1 MTGNKTSNSSSD
13 NPPVANK
20 RSSGYLKLLEPF
32 ALLFPSGFWLISFLI
47 IPTVFILIQ
56 SLVPFGKA
64 EFGFDN
70 YQRVFEY
77 VGGNFIYLTVVWRS
91 LLYALITT
99 GFCLILGFP
108 VAYWLAVIVTKRW
121 RNILLLL
128 FVLPLWTSSLLRSY
142 AWITI
147 LRPTGILNSF
157 LNLIGLSGINVL
169 NKSEGVIIGMIY
181 TYLPYMVLVLY
192 TSLERL
198 DLRLLEAAADLGANA
213 RQTFW
218 QITVPQ
224 VSSGIIAGTALVSIS
239 SFSDYINPQL
249 LGGPGSR
256 TIASIIELQFL
267 GASSNRGFGSAIS
280 MVLII
285 AVTIVIALLIK
296 YGDRRVVSDG

>member
-1 MTGNKTSNSSSD
+1 MTVNSTPTS
-13 NPPVANK
+13 NK
-20 RSSGYLKLLEPF
+20 RSVRQNKWLEPF
-32 ALLFPSGFWLISFLI
+32 ALLFPTGFWLISFLL
-47 IPTVFILIQ
+47 IPTIFIFIQ
-56 SLVPFGKA
+56 SLVPSGKT
-64 EFGFDN
+64 EFGLEN
-70 YQRVFEY
+70 YFKVIDY

-91 LLYALITT
+91 VLYALITT
-99 GFCLILGFP
+99 GFCLLFGFP
-108 VAYWLAVIVTKRW
+108 VAYWLAVIIPKQW

-147 LRPTGILNSF
+147 LRPTGVLNSF

-169 NKSEGVIIGMIY
+169 NKAEGVIIGMVY

-198 DLRLLEAAADLGANA
+198 DLRLLEAAADLGANS

-267 GASSNRGFGSAIS
+267 GAGNNRGFGSAIS
-280 MVLII
+280 MVLIL
-285 AVTIVIALLIK
+285 AVTVVIALLIK

>member
-1 MTGNKTSNSSSD
+1 MPVNSTSD
-13 NPPVANK
+13 IPPNPNAK
-20 RSSGYLKLLEPF
+20 SARRLKWLEPL

-56 SLVPFGKA
+56 SLVPVGKT
-64 EFGFDN
+64 EFGLDN

-77 VGGNFIYLTVVWRS
+77 VGGNFIYLVVVWRS
-91 LLYALITT
+91 LLYAAITT

-108 VAYWLAVIVTKRW
+108 VAYWLAVIAPKRW

-147 LRPTGILNSF
+147 LRPTGVLNTF
-157 LNLIGLSGINVL
+157 LNFIGLSGINVL
-169 NKSEGVIIGMIY
+169 NKAEGVIIGMIY

-213 RQTFW
+213 KQTFW
-218 QITVPQ
+218 QVTVPQ
-224 VSSGIIAGTALVSIS
+224 VSSGIIAGVALVSIS

-267 GASSNRGFGSAIS
+267 GASSNRGFGSALS
-280 MVLII
+280 MVLIL

>member
-1 MTGNKTSNSSSD
+1 M
-13 NPPVANK
+13 
-20 RSSGYLKLLEPF
+20 
-32 ALLFPSGFWLISFLI
+32 LFPSGFWLVAFLI
-47 IPTVFILIQ
+47 IPTAFILIQ
-56 SLVPFGKA
+56 SLVPLGKT
-64 EFGFDN
+64 EFGLDN

-77 VGGNFIYLTVVWRS
+77 VGGNFIYLVVVWRS
-91 LLYALITT
+91 LLYAVITT
-99 GFCLILGFP
+99 GFCLLFGFP
-108 VAYWLAVIVTKRW
+108 VAYWLAVIAPKRW

-147 LRPTGILNSF
+147 LRPTGVLNTF
-157 LNLIGLSGINVL
+157 LNFIGLSGINVL
-169 NKSEGVIIGMIY
+169 NKAEGVIIGMIY

-213 RQTFW
+213 KQTFW

-224 VSSGIIAGTALVSIS
+224 VSSGIIAGSALVSIT

-267 GASSNRGFGSAIS
+267 GASSNRGFGSALS
-280 MVLII
+280 MVLIL

>member
-1 MTGNKTSNSSSD
+1 MTVS
-13 NPPVANK
+13 NPPESK
-20 RSSGYLKLLEPF
+20 QRTSQKLKWLEPF
-32 ALLFPSGFWLISFLI
+32 FLLFPSGFWLVAFLLV
-47 IPTVFILIQ
+47 PTTFIFIQ
-56 SLVPFGKA
+56 SLVPLGKT
-64 EFGFDN
+64 EFGLDN
-70 YQRVFEY
+70 YLRVFEY

-91 LLYALITT
+91 LFYALITT

-108 VAYWLAVIVTKRW
+108 VAYWLAVIVPKRW

-147 LRPTGILNSF
+147 LRPTGVLNTF
-157 LNLIGLSGINVL
+157 LNFIGISGINVL
-169 NKSEGVIIGMIY
+169 NKAEGVIIGMVY

-198 DLRLLEAAADLGANA
+198 DLRLLEAAADLGANSK
-213 RQTFW
+213 QTFW

-280 MVLII
+280 MVLIL

-296 YGDRRVVSDG
+296 YGDRRVVIDS

>member
-1 MTGNKTSNSSSD
+1 MTVENTSNSNSD
-13 NPPVANK
+13 PSQREV
-20 RSSGYLKLLEPF
+20 RRLKWLEPL
-32 ALLFPSGFWLISFLI
+32 ALLLPSGFWLTTFLI
-47 IPTVFILIQ
+47 VPTVFILIQ
-56 SLVPFGKA
+56 SLVPFGKT
-64 EFGFDN
+64 EFGLDN
-70 YQRVFEY
+70 YLRVFEY

-91 LLYALITT
+91 LLYATITT
-99 GFCLILGFP
+99 GFCLLLGFP
-108 VAYWLAVIVTKRW
+108 VAYWLAVIAPKRW

-147 LRPTGILNSF
+147 LRPTGVLNSF
-157 LNLIGLSGINVL
+157 LNFIGLSGINVL
-169 NKSEGVIIGMIY
+169 NKAEGVIIGMIY
-181 TYLPYMVLVLY
+181 TYLPYMVLVLF

-213 RQTFW
+213 RQAFW

-224 VSSGIIAGTALVSIS
+224 VSSGIIAGSALVSIT

-280 MVLII
+280 MVLIF
-285 AVTIVIALLIK
+285 AVTIVIALLLK

>member
-1 MTGNKTSNSSSD
+1 MPVNSTPDTILETSQKS
-13 NPPVANK
+13 V
-20 RSSGYLKLLEPF
+20 RQLKWLEPL
-32 ALLFPSGFWLISFLI
+32 ALLLPSGFWLVSFLI
-47 IPTVFILIQ
+47 VPTVFILIQ
-56 SLVPFGKA
+56 SFVPLGKT
-64 EFGFDN
+64 EFGLDN

-77 VGGNFIYLTVVWRS
+77 VGGNFIYLVVVWRS
-91 LLYALITT
+91 LLYAVITT
-99 GFCLILGFP
+99 AFCLLLGFP
-108 VAYWLAVIVTKRW
+108 VAYWLAVLAPKRW
-121 RNILLLL
+121 QNILLLL

-147 LRPTGILNSF
+147 LRPTGVLNSF
-157 LNLIGLSGINVL
+157 LNFIGLSGINVL
-169 NKSEGVIIGMIY
+169 NKAEGVIIGMIY

-198 DLRLLEAAADLGANA
+198 DLRLLEAAADLGANT

-224 VSSGIIAGTALVSIS
+224 VSSGIIAASALVSIS

-267 GASSNRGFGSAIS
+267 GASSNRGFGSALS
-280 MVLII
+280 MVLIL

>member
-1 MTGNKTSNSSSD
+1 MPVNSTPDIIPETSQKS
-13 NPPVANK
+13 VRQIK
-20 RSSGYLKLLEPF
+20 WLEPL
-32 ALLFPSGFWLISFLI
+32 ALLLPSGLWLISFLI
-47 IPTVFILIQ
+47 VPTVFILIQ
-56 SLVPFGKA
+56 SFVPLGKT
-64 EFGFDN
+64 EFGLDN
-70 YQRVFEY
+70 YERVLTY
-77 VGGNFIYLTVVWRS
+77 VGGNFIYLVVVWRS
-91 LLYALITT
+91 LLYAMITT
-99 GFCLILGFP
+99 GFCLLLGFP
-108 VAYWLAVIVTKRW
+108 VAYWLAVLAPKRW
-121 RNILLLL
+121 QNILLLL

-147 LRPTGILNSF
+147 LRPTGVLNTF
-157 LNLIGLSGINVL
+157 LNFIGLSGINVL
-169 NKSEGVIIGMIY
+169 NKAEGVIIGMIY
-181 TYLPYMVLVLY
+181 TYLPYMVLILY

-198 DLRLLEAAADLGANA
+198 DLRLLEAAADLGANS

-224 VSSGIIAGTALVSIS
+224 VSSGIIAASALVSIS

-267 GASSNRGFGSAIS
+267 GASSNRGFGSALS
-280 MVLII
+280 MVLIL

>member
-1 MTGNKTSNSSSD
+1 MTENSAAN
-13 NPPVANK
+13 NPDPK
-20 RSSGYLKLLEPF
+20 SRPIRHFKWLEPLT
-32 ALLFPSGFWLISFLI
+32 LLLPSGFWLTTFLI
-47 IPTVFILIQ
+47 VPTILILIQ
-56 SLVPFGKA
+56 SLVPLGKT
-64 EFGFDN
+64 EFGLAN

-77 VGGNFIYLTVVWRS
+77 VGGNFIYLVVVWRS
-91 LLYALITT
+91 LLYAMITT
-99 GFCLILGFP
+99 GCCLLLGFP
-108 VAYWLAVIVTKRW
+108 VAYWLAVIAPKRW
-121 RNILLLL
+121 NNILLLL

-147 LRPTGILNSF
+147 LRPTGVLNTF
-157 LNLIGLSGINVL
+157 LNFIGLSGINVL
-169 NKSEGVIIGMIY
+169 NKAEGVIIGMVY

-224 VSSGIIAGTALVSIS
+224 VSSGIIAGSALVSIT

-267 GASSNRGFGSAIS
+267 GASSNRGFGSALS
-280 MVLII
+280 MVLIL
-285 AVTIVIALLIK
+285 AVTIVIALLLK

>member
-1 MTGNKTSNSSSD
+1 MPVNSTPDLNPATSQKS
-13 NPPVANK
+13 V
-20 RSSGYLKLLEPF
+20 RRLKWLEPF
-32 ALLFPSGFWLISFLI
+32 ALLFPSGFWLIAFLI
-47 IPTVFILIQ
+47 VPTAFILIQ
-56 SLVPFGKA
+56 SFVPFGKT
-64 EFGFDN
+64 EFGLDN

-77 VGGNFIYLTVVWRS
+77 VGGNFIYLVVVWRS
-91 LLYALITT
+91 LLYAIITT
-99 GFCLILGFP
+99 GFCLLLGFP
-108 VAYWLAVIVTKRW
+108 VAYWLAVIAPKRW

-147 LRPTGILNSF
+147 LRPTGVLNSF
-157 LNLIGLSGINVL
+157 LNFMGLSGINVL
-169 NKSEGVIIGMIY
+169 NKAEGVIIGMIY

-213 RQTFW
+213 KQTFW
-218 QITVPQ
+218 QVTVPQ
-224 VSSGIIAGTALVSIS
+224 VSSGIIAGSALVSIT

-267 GASSNRGFGSAIS
+267 GASSNRGFGSALS
-280 MVLII
+280 MVLIL
-285 AVTIVIALLIK
+285 AVTIVIALLLK

>member
-1 MTGNKTSNSSSD
+1 MTEDSNLNSSQ
-13 NPPVANK
+13 
-20 RSSGYLKLLEPF
+20 RSVRRLKWLEPLT
-32 ALLFPSGFWLISFLI
+32 LLFPSGFWLISFLI

-56 SLVPFGKA
+56 SFVPFGKT
-64 EFGFDN
+64 EFGIEN

-91 LLYALITT
+91 LLYAIITT
-99 GFCLILGFP
+99 GFCLLLGFP
-108 VAYWLAVIVTKRW
+108 VAYWLAVTAPKRW

-147 LRPTGILNSF
+147 LRPTGVLNSF

-169 NKSEGVIIGMIY
+169 NKAEGVIIGMVY

-218 QITVPQ
+218 QVTVPQ
-224 VSSGIIAGTALVSIS
+224 VSSGIIAGSALVSIS

-267 GASSNRGFGSAIS
+267 GSGSNRGFGSALS
-280 MVLII
+280 MVLIL
-285 AVTIVIALLIK
+285 AVTIVIALLLK

>member
-1 MTGNKTSNSSSD
+1 MPVNNNPETS
-13 NPPVANK
+13 P
-20 RSSGYLKLLEPF
+20 KLVRRIKWLEPL
-32 ALLFPSGFWLISFLI
+32 AMLGPSGLWLIAFLI
-47 IPTVFILIQ
+47 VPTIFILIQ
-56 SLVPFGKA
+56 SLVPLGKTG
-64 EFGFDN
+64 FGFDN
-70 YQRVFEY
+70 YRRVFEY
-77 VGGNFIYLTVVWRS
+77 VGGNFIYLVVVWRS
-91 LLYALITT
+91 LLYATITT
-99 GFCLILGFP
+99 GFCLVLGFP
-108 VAYWLAVIVTKRW
+108 VAYFFAVIVSKRW

-147 LRPTGILNSF
+147 LRPTGVLNTF
-157 LNLIGLSGINVL
+157 LNFIGLSGINVL
-169 NKSEGVIIGMIY
+169 NKAEGVIIGMIY

-213 RQTFW
+213 KQTFW

-224 VSSGIIAGTALVSIS
+224 VSSGIIAGSALVSIT

-280 MVLII
+280 MVLIL
-285 AVTIVIALLIK
+285 AVTIVIALLVK

>member
-1 MTGNKTSNSSSD
+1 MTVNNT
-13 NPPVANK
+13 PTPIK
-20 RSSGYLKLLEPF
+20 RSDRQIKWLEPF
-32 ALLFPSGFWLISFLI
+32 ALLFPTGFWLIAFLL
-47 IPTVFILIQ
+47 IPTIFIFIQ
-56 SLVPFGKA
+56 SLVPSGKT
-64 EFGFDN
+64 EFGLEN
-70 YQRVFEY
+70 YLKVIDY

-91 LLYALITT
+91 VLYALITT
-99 GFCLILGFP
+99 GFCLLFGFP
-108 VAYWLAVIVTKRW
+108 VAYWLAVIIPKQW

-147 LRPTGILNSF
+147 LRPTGVLNSF

-169 NKSEGVIIGMIY
+169 NKAEGVIIGMVY

-198 DLRLLEAAADLGANA
+198 DLRLLEAAADLGANS

-249 LGGPGSR
+249 LGGPASR

-267 GASSNRGFGSAIS
+267 GAGNNKGFGSAIS
-280 MVLII
+280 MVLIL
-285 AVTIVIALLIK
+285 AVTVVIALLIK

>member
-1 MTGNKTSNSSSD
+1 MTANNVNENPNSGEQSTRI
-13 NPPVANK
+13 K
-20 RSSGYLKLLEPF
+20 WLEPF
-32 ALLFPSGFWLISFLI
+32 AMLFPSGFWLITFLI
-47 IPTVFILIQ
+47 IPTIFIFIQ
-56 SLVPFGKA
+56 SFVPLGKT
-64 EFGFDN
+64 EFGLDN
-70 YQRVFEY
+70 YQQVFRF
-77 VGGNFIYLTVVWRS
+77 VGGNFIYLVVVWRS
-91 LLYALITT
+91 LLYAVITT

-108 VAYWLAVIVTKRW
+108 VAYWLAVIAPKSW

-147 LRPTGILNSF
+147 LRPTGVLNTF
-157 LNLIGLSGINVL
+157 LNFLGLSGINFL
-169 NKSEGVIIGMIY
+169 NKAEGVIIGMIY
-181 TYLPYMVLVLY
+181 TYLPYMVLVLF

-213 RQTFW
+213 KQTFW
-218 QITVPQ
+218 QVTVPQ
-224 VSSGIIAGTALVSIS
+224 VSSGIIAGSALVSIT

-267 GASSNRGFGSAIS
+267 GAGSNKGFGSALS
-280 MVLII
+280 MVLIL

>member
-1 MTGNKTSNSSSD
+1 MPVNSTPDIAPETSQKS
-13 NPPVANK
+13 VRQIK
-20 RSSGYLKLLEPF
+20 WLEPL
-32 ALLFPSGFWLISFLI
+32 ALLLPSGFWLVSFLI
-47 IPTVFILIQ
+47 VPTVFILIQ
-56 SLVPFGKA
+56 SFVPLGKT
-64 EFGFDN
+64 EFGLDN

-77 VGGNFIYLTVVWRS
+77 VGGNFVYLVVVWRS
-91 LLYALITT
+91 LLYAMITT
-99 GFCLILGFP
+99 GFCLLLGFP
-108 VAYWLAVIVTKRW
+108 VAYWLAVLAPKRW
-121 RNILLLL
+121 QNILLLL

-147 LRPTGILNSF
+147 LRPTGVLNTF
-157 LNLIGLSGINVL
+157 LNFIGLSGINVL
-169 NKSEGVIIGMIY
+169 NKAEGVIIGMIY
-181 TYLPYMVLVLY
+181 TYLPYMVLILY

-198 DLRLLEAAADLGANA
+198 DLRLLEAAADLGANS

-224 VSSGIIAGTALVSIS
+224 VSSGIIAASALVSIS

-267 GASSNRGFGSAIS
+267 GASSNRGFGSALS
-280 MVLII
+280 MVLIF

-296 YGDRRVVSDG
+296 YGDRRVVSDD

>member
-1 MTGNKTSNSSSD
+1 MTVNSTPTS
-13 NPPVANK
+13 NK
-20 RSSGYLKLLEPF
+20 RSVRQNKWLEPF
-32 ALLFPSGFWLISFLI
+32 ALLFPTGFWLISFLL
-47 IPTVFILIQ
+47 IPTIFIFIQ
-56 SLVPFGKA
+56 SLVPSGKT
-64 EFGFDN
+64 EFGLEN
-70 YQRVFEY
+70 YFKVIDYF
-77 VGGNFIYLTVVWRS
+77 GGNFIYLTVVWRS
-91 LLYALITT
+91 VLYALITT
-99 GFCLILGFP
+99 GFCLLFGFP
-108 VAYWLAVIVTKRW
+108 VAYWLAVIIPKQW

-147 LRPTGILNSF
+147 LRPTGVLNSF

-169 NKSEGVIIGMIY
+169 NKAEGVIIGMVY

-198 DLRLLEAAADLGANA
+198 DLRLLEAAADLGANS

-267 GASSNRGFGSAIS
+267 GAGNNRGFGSAIS
-280 MVLII
+280 MVLIL
-285 AVTIVIALLIK
+285 AVTVVIALLIK

>member
-1 MTGNKTSNSSSD
+1 MPVNSTSDITPDPSQKS
-13 NPPVANK
+13 V
-20 RSSGYLKLLEPF
+20 RRLKWLEPV
-32 ALLFPSGFWLISFLI
+32 ALLFPSGFWLIAFLI
-47 IPTVFILIQ
+47 IPTAFILIQ
-56 SLVPFGKA
+56 SLVPLGKT
-64 EFGFDN
+64 EFGLDN

-77 VGGNFIYLTVVWRS
+77 VGGNFIYLVVVWRS
-91 LLYALITT
+91 LLYAMITT
-99 GFCLILGFP
+99 GFCLVLGFP
-108 VAYWLAVIVTKRW
+108 VAYWLAVIAPKRW

-147 LRPTGILNSF
+147 LRPTGVLNTF
-157 LNLIGLSGINVL
+157 LNFIGLSGINVL
-169 NKSEGVIIGMIY
+169 NKAEGVIIGMIY

-213 RQTFW
+213 KQTFW
-218 QITVPQ
+218 QVTVPQ
-224 VSSGIIAGTALVSIS
+224 VSSGIIAGSALVSIT

-267 GASSNRGFGSAIS
+267 GASSNRGFGSALS
-280 MVLII
+280 MVLIL

>member
-1 MTGNKTSNSSSD
+1 MPVNNTSDITPDPSQKS
-13 NPPVANK
+13 VG
-20 RSSGYLKLLEPF
+20 RLKWLEPV
-32 ALLFPSGFWLISFLI
+32 ALLFPSGFWLIAFLI
-47 IPTVFILIQ
+47 IPTAFILIQ
-56 SLVPFGKA
+56 SLVPLGKT
-64 EFGFDN
+64 EFGLDN

-77 VGGNFIYLTVVWRS
+77 VGGNFIYLVVVWRS
-91 LLYALITT
+91 LLYAMITT
-99 GFCLILGFP
+99 GFCLGLGFP
-108 VAYWLAVIVTKRW
+108 VAYWLAVIAPKRW

-147 LRPTGILNSF
+147 LRPTGVLNSF
-157 LNLIGLSGINVL
+157 LNFIGLSGINVL
-169 NKSEGVIIGMIY
+169 NKAEGVIIGMIY

-213 RQTFW
+213 KQTFW
-218 QITVPQ
+218 QVTVPQ
-224 VSSGIIAGTALVSIS
+224 VSSGIIAGSALVSIT

-267 GASSNRGFGSAIS
+267 GASSNRGFGSALS
-280 MVLII
+280 MVLIL

>member
-1 MTGNKTSNSSSD
+1 MPVNSTPD
-13 NPPVANK
+13 IPPNPKPV
-20 RSSGYLKLLEPF
+20 RRLKWLEPL

-47 IPTVFILIQ
+47 IPTIFILIQ
-56 SLVPFGKA
+56 SFVPLAKT
-64 EFGFDN
+64 EFGLDN

-77 VGGNFIYLTVVWRS
+77 VGGNFIYLVVVWRS
-91 LLYALITT
+91 LLYAVITT

-108 VAYWLAVIVTKRW
+108 IAYWLAVIAPKRW

-147 LRPTGILNSF
+147 LRPTGVLNTF
-157 LNLIGLSGINVL
+157 LNFIGLSGINVL
-169 NKSEGVIIGMIY
+169 NKAEGVIIGMIY

-213 RQTFW
+213 KQTFW
-218 QITVPQ
+218 QVTVPQ
-224 VSSGIIAGTALVSIS
+224 VSSGIIAGAALVSIS

-267 GASSNRGFGSAIS
+267 GASSNRGFGSALS
-280 MVLII
+280 MVLIL

>member
-1 MTGNKTSNSSSD
+1 MTLDSNSPKS
-13 NPPVANK
+13 AHRFK
-20 RSSGYLKLLEPF
+20 WLEPF
-32 ALLFPSGFWLISFLI
+32 ALLLPTGFWLIAFLL
-47 IPTVFILIQ
+47 IPTIFIFIQ
-56 SLVPFGKA
+56 SLVPSGEA
-64 EFGFDN
+64 EFGLKN

-77 VGGNFIYLTVVWRS
+77 VGGNFIYITVVWRS
-91 LLYALITT
+91 LLYAIVTT
-99 GFCLILGFP
+99 LFCLFLGFP
-108 VAYWLAVIVTKRW
+108 VAYWLAVIAPKRW

-147 LRPTGILNSF
+147 LRPTGVLNSF

-169 NKSEGVIIGMIY
+169 NKAEGVIIGMVY

-218 QITVPQ
+218 QVTIPQ
-224 VSSGIIAGTALVSIS
+224 VSSGIIAGTSLVSIS

-267 GASSNRGFGSAIS
+267 GAGNNRGFGSAIS
-280 MVLII
+280 MVLIL

>member
-1 MTGNKTSNSSSD
+1 MTGNSTTN
-13 NPPVANK
+13 NPDPQPRPVH
-20 RSSGYLKLLEPF
+20 RLKWLEPLV
-32 ALLFPSGFWLISFLI
+32 LLLPSGFWLISFLI
-47 IPTVFILIQ
+47 IPTVLILIQ
-56 SLVPFGKA
+56 SLVPLGKT
-64 EFGFDN
+64 EFGLAN

-77 VGGNFIYLTVVWRS
+77 VGGNFIYLVVVWRS
-91 LLYALITT
+91 LLYAMITT
-99 GFCLILGFP
+99 GCCLLLGFP
-108 VAYWLAVIVTKRW
+108 VAYWLAVIAPKRW
-121 RNILLLL
+121 NNILLLL

-147 LRPTGILNSF
+147 LRPTGVLNSF
-157 LNLIGLSGINVL
+157 LNFIGLSGINVL
-169 NKSEGVIIGMIY
+169 NKAEGVIIGMIY

-224 VSSGIIAGTALVSIS
+224 VSSGIIAGSALVSIT

-267 GASSNRGFGSAIS
+267 GASSNRGFGSALS
-280 MVLII
+280 MVLIL
-285 AVTIVIALLIK
+285 AVTIVIALLLK

>member
-1 MTGNKTSNSSSD
+1 MTVS
-13 NPPVANK
+13 NPPESK
-20 RSSGYLKLLEPF
+20 QRTSQKLKWLEPF
-32 ALLFPSGFWLISFLI
+32 FLLFPSGFWLVAFLLV
-47 IPTVFILIQ
+47 PTTFIFIQ
-56 SLVPFGKA
+56 SLVPLGKT
-64 EFGFDN
+64 EFGLDN
-70 YQRVFEY
+70 YLRVFEY

-108 VAYWLAVIVTKRW
+108 VAYWLAVIVPKRW

-147 LRPTGILNSF
+147 LRPTGVLNTF
-157 LNLIGLSGINVL
+157 LNFIGISGINVL
-169 NKSEGVIIGMIY
+169 NKAEGVIIGMVY

-198 DLRLLEAAADLGANA
+198 DLRLLEAAADLGANSKQA
-213 RQTFW
+213 FW

-224 VSSGIIAGTALVSIS
+224 VSSGIIAGAALVSIS

-280 MVLII
+280 MVLIL

-296 YGDRRVVSDG
+296 YGDRRVVSDS

>member
-1 MTGNKTSNSSSD
+1 MPVNSNSDITPEQKSVR
-13 NPPVANK
+13 P
-20 RSSGYLKLLEPF
+20 LKWLEPL
-32 ALLFPSGFWLISFLI
+32 ALLFPSGFWLITFLI
-47 IPTVFILIQ
+47 IPTIFILIQ
-56 SLVPFGKA
+56 SLVPLGKT
-64 EFGFDN
+64 EFGLDN

-77 VGGNFIYLTVVWRS
+77 VGGNFIYLVVVWRS
-91 LLYALITT
+91 LLYAAITT
-99 GFCLILGFP
+99 GFCLLFGFP
-108 VAYWLAVIVTKRW
+108 VAYWLGVIAPKRW

-147 LRPTGILNSF
+147 LRPTGVLNSF

-169 NKSEGVIIGMIY
+169 NKAEGVIIGMVY
-181 TYLPYMVLVLY
+181 TYLPYMVLVLF

-198 DLRLLEAAADLGANA
+198 DLRLLEAAADLGANS

-224 VSSGIIAGTALVSIS
+224 VSSGIVAGAALVSIS

-267 GASSNRGFGSAIS
+267 GASSNRGFGSALS
-280 MVLII
+280 MVLIL

-296 YGDRRVVSDG
+296 YGDRRVVNDG

>member
-1 MTGNKTSNSSSD
+1 M
-13 NPPVANK
+13 
-20 RSSGYLKLLEPF
+20 
-32 ALLFPSGFWLISFLI
+32 
-47 IPTVFILIQ
+47 
-56 SLVPFGKA
+56 
-64 EFGFDN
+64 
-70 YQRVFEY
+70 
-77 VGGNFIYLTVVWRS
+77 
-91 LLYALITT
+91 ITT
-99 GFCLILGFP
+99 GFCLVLGFP
-108 VAYWLAVIVTKRW
+108 VAYWLAVIAPKRW

-147 LRPTGILNSF
+147 LRPTGVLNTF
-157 LNLIGLSGINVL
+157 LNFIGLSGINVL
-169 NKSEGVIIGMIY
+169 NKAEGVIIGMIY

-213 RQTFW
+213 KQTFW
-218 QITVPQ
+218 QVTVPQ
-224 VSSGIIAGTALVSIS
+224 VSSGIIAGSALVSIT

-267 GASSNRGFGSAIS
+267 GASSNRGFGSALS
-280 MVLII
+280 MVLIL

>member
-1 MTGNKTSNSSSD
+1 MPVNSTSD
-13 NPPVANK
+13 IPPNPKSVQ
-20 RSSGYLKLLEPF
+20 RLKWLEPLV
-32 ALLFPSGFWLISFLI
+32 LLFPSGFWLISFLI

-56 SLVPFGKA
+56 SLVPLGKT
-64 EFGFDN
+64 EFGLDN

-77 VGGNFIYLTVVWRS
+77 VGGNFIYLVVVWRS
-91 LLYALITT
+91 LLYAVITT

-108 VAYWLAVIVTKRW
+108 VAYWLAVIAPKRW

-147 LRPTGILNSF
+147 LRPTGVLNTF
-157 LNLIGLSGINVL
+157 LNFIGLSGINVL
-169 NKSEGVIIGMIY
+169 NKAEGVIIGMIY

-198 DLRLLEAAADLGANA
+198 DLRLIEAAADLGANA
-213 RQTFW
+213 KQTFW

-224 VSSGIIAGTALVSIS
+224 VSSGIIAGAALVSIS

-267 GASSNRGFGSAIS
+267 GASSNRGFGSALS
-280 MVLII
+280 MVLIL

>member
-1 MTGNKTSNSSSD
+1 MPVNSTPDIAPETSQKS
-13 NPPVANK
+13 V
-20 RSSGYLKLLEPF
+20 RQLKWLEPL
-32 ALLFPSGFWLISFLI
+32 ALLLPSGFWLISFLI
-47 IPTVFILIQ
+47 VPTVFILVQ
-56 SLVPFGKA
+56 SFVPLGKT
-64 EFGFDN
+64 EFGLDN

-77 VGGNFIYLTVVWRS
+77 VGGNFVYLVVVWRS
-91 LLYALITT
+91 LLYAMITT
-99 GFCLILGFP
+99 GFCLLLGFP
-108 VAYWLAVIVTKRW
+108 VAYWLAVLAPKRW
-121 RNILLLL
+121 QNILLLL

-147 LRPTGILNSF
+147 LRPTGVLNTF
-157 LNLIGLSGINVL
+157 LNFIGLSGINVL
-169 NKSEGVIIGMIY
+169 NKAEGVIIGMIY
-181 TYLPYMVLVLY
+181 TYLPYMVLILY

-198 DLRLLEAAADLGANA
+198 DLRLLEAAADLGANS

-224 VSSGIIAGTALVSIS
+224 VSSGIIAASALVSIS

-267 GASSNRGFGSAIS
+267 GASSNRGFGSALS
-280 MVLII
+280 MVLIF

-296 YGDRRVVSDG
+296 YGDRRVVSDD

>member
-1 MTGNKTSNSSSD
+1 
-13 NPPVANK
+13 
-20 RSSGYLKLLEPF
+20 
-32 ALLFPSGFWLISFLI
+32 LLFPSGFWLIAFLI
-47 IPTVFILIQ
+47 IPTAFILIQ
-56 SLVPFGKA
+56 SLVPLGKT
-64 EFGFDN
+64 EFGLDN
-70 YQRVFEY
+70 YQRVFEF
-77 VGGNFIYLTVVWRS
+77 VGGNFIYLVVVWRS
-91 LLYALITT
+91 LLYAMITT
-99 GFCLILGFP
+99 GFCLVLGFP
-108 VAYWLAVIVTKRW
+108 VAYWLAVIAPKRW

-147 LRPTGILNSF
+147 LRPTGVLNTF
-157 LNLIGLSGINVL
+157 LNFIGLSGINVL
-169 NKSEGVIIGMIY
+169 NKAEGVIIGMIY

-213 RQTFW
+213 KQTFW
-218 QITVPQ
+218 QVTVPQ
-224 VSSGIIAGTALVSIS
+224 VSSGIIAGSALVSIT

-267 GASSNRGFGSAIS
+267 GASSNRGFGSALS
-280 MVLII
+280 MVLIL

>member
-1 MTGNKTSNSSSD
+1 MPVNNTSDITPDPSQKS
-13 NPPVANK
+13 VG
-20 RSSGYLKLLEPF
+20 RLKWLEPV
-32 ALLFPSGFWLISFLI
+32 ALLFPSGFWLIAFLI
-47 IPTVFILIQ
+47 IPTAFILIQ
-56 SLVPFGKA
+56 SLVPLGKT
-64 EFGFDN
+64 EFGLDN

-77 VGGNFIYLTVVWRS
+77 VGGNFIYLVVVWRS
-91 LLYALITT
+91 LLYAMITT
-99 GFCLILGFP
+99 GFCLVLGFP
-108 VAYWLAVIVTKRW
+108 VAYWLAVIAPKRW

-147 LRPTGILNSF
+147 LRPTGVLNTF
-157 LNLIGLSGINVL
+157 LNFIGLSGINVL
-169 NKSEGVIIGMIY
+169 NKAEGVIIGMIY

-213 RQTFW
+213 KQTFW
-218 QITVPQ
+218 QVTVPQ
-224 VSSGIIAGTALVSIS
+224 VSSGIIAGSALVSIT

-267 GASSNRGFGSAIS
+267 GASSNRGFGSALS
-280 MVLII
+280 MVLIL